1 MARRKRVEPDLAAWA
16 KAHEAEAKRA
26 ERAAKIGGDIGEA
39 WLTYAG
45 KCRREAFDVLTR
57 DPLPLE
63 CDLSPARS
71 GGGYCQAATPGGITS
86 WHWRRQT
93 RPGSQGR
100 DNDGRGGVG
109 DIGRGYLSHVPY
121 MGGDDPCGLA

>member
-1 MARRKRVEPDLAAWA
+1 MARRKRVEVDLAAWA

-39 WLTYAG
+39 WQTYAG

-63 CDLSPARS
+63 CDLAPVPVEVIASGNAWRDHLLALEAADVARFMAARS
-71 GGGYCQAATPGGITS
+71 
-86 WHWRRQT
+86 
-93 RPGSQGR
+93 
-100 DNDGRGGVG
+100 
-109 DIGRGYLSHVPY
+109 
-121 MGGDDPCGLA
+121 

>member
-1 MARRKRVEPDLAAWA
+1 MAKRKQVNLAAWA

-45 KCRREAFDVLTR
+45 KCRREAVEVSRR

-63 CDLSPARS
+63 CDLAPVPVEVAASGNAWRDHLLALEAADAARF
-71 GGGYCQAATPGGITS
+71 ARA
-86 WHWRRQT
+86 RQ
-93 RPGSQGR
+93 
-100 DNDGRGGVG
+100 
-109 DIGRGYLSHVPY
+109 
-121 MGGDDPCGLA
+121 